1 MALESN
7 KVKRIR
13 LQKQLPS
20 SLCDSSPS
28 AFAGHKILDY
38 IPGSFVDFW
47 MALGPK
53 KLHLSDGNLSP
64 LPSMAKSGPVIEAED
79 P

>member
-1 MALESN
+1 MVLESN
-7 KVKRIR
+7 KAKRIR

-20 SLCDSSPS
+20 SLCDNSP
-28 AFAGHKILDY
+28 ALAGQEILDY

-64 LPSMAKSGPVIEAED
+64 LPSMARSGPVIEAED